1 MHLIVQPTLF
11 FSVGGQFSY
20 LLSFVLLFLEQ
31 TLVGY
36 SSPFIK
42 NCLGSFLLAV
52 ASLPILVQSF
62 YEWPLLGSFLTFLLL
77 PIFERFL
84 LPLLTLSIF
93 LVIIMPARYLAALL
107 EPLFLTMNGL
117 FEWVLVHL
125 NPKLTIGYLNSWIQ
139 ISLLLLIGLSMIYL
153 AD

>member
-1 MHLIVQPTLF
+1 M
-11 FSVGGQFSY
+11 
-20 LLSFVLLFLEQ
+20 
-31 TLVGY
+31 VGY

-42 NCLGSFLLAV
+42 NCVGSFLLAV

-107 EPLFLTMNGL
+107 EPLFLTN
-117 FEWVLVHL
+117 EW
-125 NPKLTIGYLNSWIQ
+125 
-139 ISLLLLIGLSMIYL
+139 LI
-153 AD
+153 